1 MSKKREKEIEKVKER
16 ESEGG
21 RGGGVLEL
29 GNGSEETLCIGGGG
43 LGWQKEDR
51 EWK

>member
-1 MSKKREKEIEKVKER
+1 MCVRER
-16 ESEGG
+16 ERE
-21 RGGGVLEL
+21 REREL
-29 GNGSEETLCIGGGG
+29 GNESEETLCIGGGG